1 MINLEE
7 PRPRLP
13 ALTSL
18 RFFAALHVVFF
29 HFLAFKILTSQS
41 WFGQISSIGYV
52 GVSFFFVL
60 SGFILV
66 YTYAGRGTSA
76 RAFWRARFARI
87 YPGFAFSLLLTGP
100 FFFFAVLMMKIP
112 FFAWSSAHLKTVVFL
127 VPLLLQ
133 AWVPL
138 AALAWNSVAWSLS
151 DEAFFYLLF
160 PFLKKRFLQ
169 TGIPGLAFIALL
181 CWAVSLAMSW
191 TYVLRNPVHLQSM
204 DADALNAFWMNA
216 VKFHPL
222 ARLPEFLLGMAC
234 GAIFLRSRKDAKPEN
249 VKGRSDTKLALPLV
263 LAGLLIAAT
272 VAHYSGQIPYPVLHT
287 SLLAP
292 AFAAII
298 YGFALRPRW
307 GALLAWRPLV
317 FLGDASYSLY
327 LLHSFFLGPFFFTPT
342 GVPRH
347 RGPGW
352 YVLYFVIALGISG
365 LVYRF
370 IEEPSRRKLR
380 GKQLRSA
387 LPVVDPPTPTN
398 TVSPATA
405 VS

>member
-1 MINLEE
+1 MTNLDNA
-7 PRPRLP
+7 RPRLP

-29 HFLAFKILTSQS
+29 HFLAFKIFTSQG

-66 YTYAGRGTSA
+66 YTYADRDVSA
-76 RAFWRARFARI
+76 GSFWRARFARI
-87 YPGFAFSLLLTGP
+87 YPALAFSLLLTAP
-100 FFFFAVLMMKIP
+100 FFFYAALKLNVP
-112 FFAWSSAHLKTVVFL
+112 FFAWSAAHLKLVTFL
-127 VPLLLQ
+127 VLFLLQ
-133 AWVPL
+133 AWVPF
-138 AALAWNSVAWSLS
+138 AALAWNPVAWSLS
-151 DEAFFYLLF
+151 DESFFYLLF
-160 PFLKKRFLQ
+160 PFLKKRFLNM
-169 TGIPGLAFIALL
+169 GIPGLLL
-181 CWAVSLAMSW
+181 LGFACWALSLGISW
-191 TYVLRNPVHLQSM
+191 TYVLRNPDHLQVM

-234 GAIFLRSRKDAKPEN
+234 GAIFLKSRKEANPE
-249 VKGRSDTKLALPLV
+249 KDGKLALSLV
-263 LAGLLIAAT
+263 LTGLLIAST
-272 VAHYSGQIPYPVLHT
+272 VAHYSARIPYPVLHT

-292 AFAAII
+292 AFAAIV
-298 YGFALRPRW
+298 YGFALRPAW
-307 GALLAWRPLV
+307 GAPLAWKPLV

-327 LLHSFFLGPFFFTPT
+327 LLHSFFLGPFFYTQT

-352 YVLYFVIALGISG
+352 YFLFFVLILGISG

-370 IEEPSRRKLR
+370 VEEPSRRRLR
-380 GKQLRSA
+380 GKQS
-387 LPVVDPPTPTN
+387 PPAPDRVESPTASS
-398 TVSPATA
+398 VSPATA
-405 VS
+405 IS

>member
-1 MINLEE
+1 MILDDA
-7 PRPRLP
+7 RPRLP

-18 RFFAALHVVFF
+18 RFFAALHVVLF
-29 HFLAFKILTSQS
+29 HFLAFKVLKSQS
-41 WFGQISSIGYV
+41 WLGQISSIGYV

-66 YTYAGRGTSA
+66 YTYAGRHTSA
-76 RAFWRARFARI
+76 RVFWRARFARI
-87 YPGFAFSLLLTGP
+87 YPAFAFSLLLTGP
-100 FFFFAVLMMKIP
+100 FFFFGVLMMKIP

-138 AALAWNSVAWSLS
+138 AALAWNPVAWSLS

-160 PFLKKRFLQ
+160 PFLKKRFSQL
-169 TGIPGLAFIALL
+169 GVPGLALLALA

-191 TYVLRNPVHLQSM
+191 TYVLRNPDHLQVM
-204 DADALNAFWMNA
+204 DADVLSAFWMNA
-216 VKFHPL
+216 VKFHPF

-234 GAIFLRSRKDAKPEN
+234 GAIFLKSRKDAKPGSAKPGSN
-249 VKGRSDTKLALPLV
+249 TKFALPLV
-263 LAGLLIAAT
+263 LAGLLTVAT
-272 VAHYSGQIPYPVLHT
+272 VAHYSAQIPYPVLHT
-287 SLLAP
+287 ALLAP
-292 AFAAII
+292 AFAAIV
-298 YGFALRPRW
+298 YGFALRPGW
-307 GALLAWRPLV
+307 AAPLAWKPLV

-327 LLHSFFLGPFFFTPT
+327 LLHSFFLGPFFFTQT
-342 GVPRH
+342 GAPRH

-352 YVLYFVIALGISG
+352 YFLYFVIALGISG

-370 IEEPSRRKLR
+370 IEEPARRKLR
-380 GKQLRSA
+380 GKQLPSA
-387 LPVVDPPTPTN
+387 LPATDQPPPAN

-405 VS
+405 ALS

>member
-1 MINLEE
+1 MMNLDA

-29 HFLAFKILTSQS
+29 HFLAFKIVSSQG
-41 WFGQISSIGYV
+41 WLGQISSIGYV

-66 YTYAGRGTSA
+66 YTYAGRNTPA
-76 RAFWRARFARI
+76 RDFWRARFARI
-87 YPGFAFSLLLTGP
+87 YPAFAFSILLTGP
-100 FFFFAVLMMKIP
+100 FFFFATLMLNVP
-112 FFAWSSAHLKTVVFL
+112 FFAWFSTHLKLVVLL
-127 VPLLLQ
+127 VPFLLQ

-160 PFLKKRFLQ
+160 PFLKKRFLR
-169 TGIPGLAFIALL
+169 ISLPGLAGIARA

-191 TYVLRNPVHLQSM
+191 TYVLRNPDHLKVI
-204 DADALNAFWMNA
+204 DADVLNAFWLNA
-216 VKFHPL
+216 VKFHPF

-234 GAIFLRSRKDAKPEN
+234 GAMFLKSRKDAKP
-249 VKGRSDTKLALPLV
+249 GSSAKLALPLV
-263 LAGLLIAAT
+263 LAGLVIAAT
-272 VAHYSGQIPYPVLHT
+272 VAHFSPRIPYTVLHT

-298 YGFALRPRW
+298 FGFALQPGW
-307 GALLAWRPLV
+307 GAPLNWKPLV

-327 LLHSFFLGPFFFTPT
+327 LLHSFFLGPFFFTQT

-347 RGPGW
+347 RGAGW
-352 YVLYFVIALGISG
+352 YFLYFVLALGISG

-380 GKQLRSA
+380 GSPSRSA
-387 LPVVDPPTPTN
+387 LAG
-398 TVSPATA
+398 SPAVA
-405 VS
+405 LS

>member
-1 MINLEE
+1 MDFDHD
-7 PRPRLP
+7 RPRLP

-29 HFLAFKILTSQS
+29 HFLAYKIVSSAGWL
-41 WFGQISSIGYV
+41 GRISSIGYV

-66 YTYAGRGTSA
+66 YTYAGRDTRA
-76 RAFWRARFARI
+76 RDFWRARFARI
-87 YPGFAFSLLLTGP
+87 YPAFAFSLLLTGP
-100 FFFFAVLMMKIP
+100 FFFFATLMLNVP
-112 FFAWSSAHLKTVVFL
+112 FFSWFSGHLKLVMFL

-138 AALAWNSVAWSLS
+138 ASLAWNSVAWSLS

-160 PFLKKRFLQ
+160 PFLKKRFLKIGLLGL
-169 TGIPGLAFIALL
+169 TGLALA
-181 CWAVSLAMSW
+181 CWAVSLGLSW
-191 TYVLRNPVHLQSM
+191 TYVLRNPDHLKVI
-204 DADALNAFWMNA
+204 DADVLNAFWLNA

-222 ARLPEFLLGMAC
+222 ARLPEFLMGMAC
-234 GAIFLRSRKDAKPEN
+234 GAMFLKSRKDRKPE
-249 VKGRSDTKLALPLV
+249 GDRKLALLLV
-263 LAGLLIAAT
+263 LSGLAAAAT
-272 VAHYSGQIPYPVLHT
+272 VAHYSAETPYPVLHT

-307 GALLAWRPLV
+307 AAVMNWKPLV

-327 LLHSFFLGPFFFTPT
+327 LLHSFFLGPFFFTQT
-342 GVPRH
+342 GEPRH
-347 RGPGW
+347 RGTGW
-352 YVLYFVIALGISG
+352 YFLYFVITLGISG

-380 GKQLRSA
+380 GKQSA
-387 LPVVDPPTPTN
+387 SPLPAMDEPPDRN
-398 TVSPATA
+398 TASPATA
-405 VS
+405 IS

>member
-1 MINLEE
+1 MMNLDA

-29 HFLAFKILTSQS
+29 HFLAFKIVSSES
-41 WFGQISSIGYV
+41 WLGQISSIGYV

-66 YTYAGRGTSA
+66 YTYAGRDTAA
-76 RAFWRARFARI
+76 RDFWRARFARI
-87 YPGFAFSLLLTGP
+87 YPAFAFSLLLTGP
-100 FFFFAVLMMKIP
+100 FFFFATLMLNVP
-112 FFAWSSAHLKTVVFL
+112 FFAWFSTHLKLVVLL
-127 VPLLLQ
+127 VPFLLQ

-160 PFLKKRFLQ
+160 PFLKKRFLK
-169 TGIPGLAFIALL
+169 ISLPRLAGLALV
-181 CWAVSLAMSW
+181 CWAVSVAMSW
-191 TYVLRNPVHLQSM
+191 TYVLRNPDHLQVIN
-204 DADALNAFWMNA
+204 ADVLNAFWLNV
-216 VKFHPL
+216 VKFHPF

-234 GAIFLRSRKDAKPEN
+234 GAMFLKSGKDAKP
-249 VKGRSDTKLALPLV
+249 GSSAKLALPLV
-263 LAGLLIAAT
+263 LAGLMIAAT
-272 VAHYSGQIPYPVLHT
+272 VAHFSARIPYTVLHT

-298 YGFALRPRW
+298 FGFALQPRW
-307 GALLAWRPLV
+307 GALLNWKPLV

-327 LLHSFFLGPFFFTPT
+327 LLHSFFLGPFFFTQT

-347 RGPGW
+347 RGVGW
-352 YVLYFVIALGISG
+352 YFLYFVLALGISG

-380 GKQLRSA
+380 GSPSRSA
-387 LPVVDPPTPTN
+387 LSG
-398 TVSPATA
+398 SPAVA
-405 VS
+405 LS

>member
-1 MINLEE
+1 MINLDNA
-7 PRPRLP
+7 RPRLP

-29 HFLAFKILTSQS
+29 HFLAFKIFTSQG
-41 WFGQISSIGYV
+41 WFGQFSSIGYV

-66 YTYAGRGTSA
+66 YTYAGRDVSA
-76 RAFWRARFARI
+76 GVFWRARFARI
-87 YPGFAFSLLLTGP
+87 YPALAFSLLLTGP
-100 FFFFAVLMMKIP
+100 FFFYAALKLNVP
-112 FFAWSSAHLKTVVFL
+112 FFAWSAAHLKLVTFL
-127 VPLLLQ
+127 VLFLLQ

-138 AALAWNSVAWSLS
+138 AALAWNPVAWSLS
-151 DEAFFYLLF
+151 DESFFYLLF
-160 PFLKKRFLQ
+160 PFLKKRVLN
-169 TGIPGLAFIALL
+169 TGIPGLLMLGFA
-181 CWAVSLAMSW
+181 CWAVSLGISW
-191 TYVLRNPVHLQSM
+191 TYVLRNPDHLQVM
-204 DADALNAFWMNA
+204 DADALNAFWMNV

-234 GAIFLRSRKDAKPEN
+234 GAVFLKSRKEAKPEN
-249 VKGRSDTKLALPLV
+249 GAKLALLLV
-263 LAGLLIAAT
+263 LAGLLTAAT
-272 VAHYSGQIPYPVLHT
+272 VAHYSAQIPYPVLHT

-298 YGFALRPRW
+298 YGFALRPAW
-307 GALLAWRPLV
+307 GAPLAWKPLV

-327 LLHSFFLGPFFFTPT
+327 LLHSFFLGPFFFTQT

-347 RGPGW
+347 RGLSW
-352 YVLYFVIALGISG
+352 YFLFFLIILGISG

-370 IEEPSRRKLR
+370 IEEPLRRKLR
-380 GKQLRSA
+380 GKQSLSA
-387 LPVVDPPTPTN
+387 LPATGESSTSSN
-398 TVSPATA
+398 VSPATA

>member
-1 MINLEE
+1 MDLDNA
-7 PRPRLP
+7 RPRVP

-29 HFLAFKILTSQS
+29 HFLAFKILSS
-41 WFGQISSIGYV
+41 DGWLGQISSIGYV

-66 YTYAGRGTSA
+66 YTYAGRNTSA
-76 RAFWRARFARI
+76 HEFWRARFARI
-87 YPGFAFSLLLTGP
+87 YPAFAFSLLLTAP
-100 FFFFAVLMMKIP
+100 FFFFATLMLNVP
-112 FFAWSSAHLKTVVFL
+112 FFAWFSGHLKLVVFL

-160 PFLKKRFLQ
+160 PFLKKRLLK
-169 TGIPGLAFIALL
+169 IAVPSLAFLALA
-181 CWAVSLAMSW
+181 CWAVSLGMSW
-191 TYVLRNPVHLQSM
+191 AYVLRNPDHLQVI
-204 DADALNAFWMNA
+204 DADVLNAFWLNA
-216 VKFHPL
+216 VKFHPF
-222 ARLPEFLLGMAC
+222 ARLPEFVLGMAC
-234 GAIFLRSRKDAKPEN
+234 GAIFLKSRKEARPESDA
-249 VKGRSDTKLALPLV
+249 KLALPLV

-272 VAHYSGQIPYPVLHT
+272 VAHFSPWISYPVLHT

-298 YGFALRPRW
+298 YGCALRPRW
-307 GALLAWRPLV
+307 CAPLDWKPLV

-327 LLHSFFLGPFFFTPT
+327 LLHSFFLGPFFFTQT
-342 GVPRH
+342 GFPRH
-347 RGPGW
+347 RGLGW
-352 YVLYFVIALGISG
+352 YFLYFVVAVGISV

-380 GKQLRSA
+380 GKQSAPA
-387 LPVVDPPTPTN
+387 LPALNEPPATN
-398 TVSPATA
+398 AASPAT
-405 VS
+405 VPS